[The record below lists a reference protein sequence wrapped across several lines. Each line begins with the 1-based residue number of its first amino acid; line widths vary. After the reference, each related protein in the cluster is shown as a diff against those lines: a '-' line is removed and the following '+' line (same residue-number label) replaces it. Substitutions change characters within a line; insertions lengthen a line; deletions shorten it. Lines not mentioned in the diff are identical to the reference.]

1 MKGRRRILTWT
12 FLFMLLFVQTAF
24 VGTQEK
30 IFLQVIPKGLKQQ
43 TGEREQT
50 LTQKKAK
57 LLFQIV
63 KKGKTTTSSW
73 KQQPIWQQ
81 TGGKREGNEDCG
93 YRIREYRRP
102 GRKATGAMQSGLR
115 APPKKQDITERL
127 TEQKRSTNV

>member
-30 IFLQVIPKGLKQQ
+30 IFLQVIPKGLEQQ

-73 KQQPIWQQ
+73 KQQPS
-81 TGGKREGNEDCG
+81 GS
-93 YRIREYRRP
+93 RP
-102 GRKATGAMQSGLR
+102 GKKRRK
-115 APPKKQDITERL
+115 
-127 TEQKRSTNV
+127 

>member
-30 IFLQVIPKGLKQQ
+30 IFLQVIPKGL
-43 TGEREQT
+43 E
-50 LTQKKAK
+50 
-57 LLFQIV
+57 
-63 KKGKTTTSSW
+63 
-73 KQQPIWQQ
+73 QQ